1 MASFSTWWKLIDR
14 RMRSA
19 MTKVGS
25 RIDERG
31 SLAREGRRLLFRR
44 ELGGRLHIDGSQ
56 KDRLSLGISGRL
68 VGTVIGDSMV
78 AIEQFTPEF

>member
-1 MASFSTWWKLIDR
+1 
-14 RMRSA
+14 MRSA

-31 SLAREGRRLLFRR
+31 SHAREGGRLLFRR
-44 ELGGRLHIDGSQ
+44 ELGGRWHIDGSP

-68 VGTVIGDSMV
+68 VGTVIGDSLV
-78 AIEQFTPEF
+78 AMEQFTPEV